1 MIKIKSPFKSPY
13 KNLSL
18 EEILLKD
25 QSIKDDIF
33 MLYQN
38 ENTIVFGRNQN
49 VLAEVDIDYVKKENI
64 NLIRRVSGGGTV
76 YHDKGNVN
84 FSFITDNK
92 ADSYKDFLEPIIKF
106 LNSIGV
112 NAEFKGKNDIVVD
125 GYKISGNAQYK
136 YKNRMFHHGT
146 LLFDVDMTKLG
157 KALKPHPLKL
167 QSKGIKSAR
176 ARVKNIKEFI
186 KEDMPVEKFIE
197 LLFDFIDGKEF
208 DVTNYKVDEVRALAN
223 IRKSHVWNFGKN
235 PEYDVLLEDKFDG
248 GLVSLWLN
256 IKNGKIKDIKFT
268 GDFMSSTDFEEINKL
283 FIDQKF
289 TINNVERIL
298 TSIEN
303 FQDYFGVVT
312 KEELL
317 SLFKR
322 IDLN

>member
-1 MIKIKSPFKSPY
+1 MIKVKSPFKSPY

-92 ADSYKDFLEPIIKF
+92 KNSYKDFLEPIIKF

-112 NAEFKGKNDIVVD
+112 NAEFKGKNDVVVD

-136 YKNRMFHHGT
+136 HKGRMFHHGT
-146 LLFDVDMTKLG
+146 LLFDVDLTKLG

-186 KEDMPVEKFIE
+186 KEDMSAEKFMN
-197 LLFDFIDGKEF
+197 LLFDFIDGEEL
-208 DVTNYKVDEVRALAN
+208 DVTNYKVNEVKALEN
-223 IRKSHVWNFGKN
+223 VRKSHDWNFGKS
-235 PEYDVLLEDKFDG
+235 PEYDILLEDKFDG

-289 TINNVERIL
+289 TIDNVESIL

-317 SLFKR
+317 SLFKQ
-322 IDLN
+322 IDLK